1 MVLSF
6 FFSELRIDVFEQTPS
21 YGFFRLVGKQT
32 RVVNALT
39 TLLQGNSQ
47 SSRPYTTILAKS
59 PWDTAHSNKVMPSP

>member
-39 TLLQGNSQ
+39 TLLKGTHCHLGHILQ
-47 SSRPYTTILAKS
+47 SWPNVLGTLHIQTR
-59 PWDTAHSNKVMPSP
+59 